1 MATRWNKR
9 RLTVTLVLTGIV
21 GLLYYQSS
29 HHEAFSVPSQGE
41 ASLPLPDS
49 GTSESAEAGKGA
61 SAPAPAPNAPTI
73 DLDDGKFHWAS
84 VKLLNPIAPES
95 MRQVPRVSP
104 VTLRGIPAIQHKF
117 GAESADEKAVRLAR
131 LEQVRSNFTHAWTGY
146 KTYAWMADELKPVK
160 GAGASHFGGWS
171 ATLVDTLD
179 TLWIMGFH
187 DEFASAVAATEKI
200 DFSRSDMEEVNVFET
215 TIRYLGGFLAAY
227 DLSEGKYPTLL
238 LKAIELG
245 DMLYL
250 AFDTPNHV
258 PVTRWKMAERRKG
271 IAQIPHKT
279 SLVSELGSLSLEFT
293 RLSQLTGNNKYFD
306 AVQRIMDMFAEQQD
320 ATHLPGMWPVVVDAE
335 HGDFT
340 GSTGFTIGGMADSLY
355 EYLPKEYLMLGG
367 AVPSYR
373 DMYLKSLEAM
383 NNHIFFRP
391 RTNNA
396 KPILFAGDKNTNGR
410 IPLGEIKIVPKVQH
424 LGCFAGGMVGLA
436 ARAFDRPD
444 DMDIARQLVEG
455 CMWAYESAPAGVMP
469 EIFTVSACPS
479 GTTDP
484 CEWSEKTW
492 LEDVAAKHRI
502 KTADAAGQPSL
513 DGVREAVK
521 NNRFSPGVLKYDD
534 KRYILRPEAIES
546 VFILYRL
553 TGDKSLMDRAWGMFE
568 SIVANTQTAIAH
580 TAVHDCTN
588 PKDTWAD
595 SMESFWLAETLKYF
609 YLIFETPDVVSLD
622 TYVLNTEAH
631 PLRRPSL

>member
-9 RLTVTLVLTGIV
+9 RLAVTLLLTGII
-21 GLLYYQSS
+21 GLLYYQSN
-29 HHEAFSVPSQGE
+29 HQ
-41 ASLPLPDS
+41 
-49 GTSESAEAGKGA
+49 EAGA
-61 SAPAPAPNAPTI
+61 YPSSRLTDDQTFSSPADSSTPNTPTL
-73 DLDDGKFHWAS
+73 DLHDGKFHFAS
-84 VKLLNPIAPES
+84 LKLLNPIDPEK
-95 MRQVPRVSP
+95 MRRLPRVSP
-104 VTLRGIPAIQHKF
+104 VMLNGIPKIQHTF
-117 GAESADEKAVRLAR
+117 GAESADAKAVRLAR
-131 LEQVRSNFTHAWTGY
+131 LEQVRNNFTHAWTGY
-146 KTYAWMADELKPVK
+146 KKHAWMADELKPVK
-160 GAGASHFGGWS
+160 GTGASHFGGWS

-179 TLWIMGFH
+179 TLWIMGFR
-187 DEFASAVAATEKI
+187 DEFEIAVAAAEKI
-200 DFSRSDMEEVNVFET
+200 DFSKTDVQEVNVFET

-227 DLSEGKYPTLL
+227 DLSEGQYPSLL

-258 PVTRWKMAERRKG
+258 PVTRWKMSERRKG
-271 IAQIPHKT
+271 NAQVPHKT

-306 AVQRIMDMFAEQQD
+306 AIQRIMDMFSLQQD
-320 ATHLPGMWPVVVDAE
+320 LTHLPGMWPVIVDAE

-340 GSTGFTIGGMADSLY
+340 GSTAFTIGGMADSLY
-355 EYLPKEYLMLGG
+355 EYLPKEHLLLGG
-367 AVPSYR
+367 AVSPYR
-373 DMYLKSLEAM
+373 EMYLKSLNAM

-391 RTNNA
+391 HVNNA

-410 IPLGEIKIVPKVQH
+410 IPLSEIKIQPKVQH

-436 ARAFDRPD
+436 SRLFARPE
-444 DMDIARQLVEG
+444 DMEIAKQLVEG
-455 CMWAYESAPAGVMP
+455 CMWAYESAPAGVMA
-469 EIFTVSACPS
+469 EIFTVSPCPA

-484 CEWSEKTW
+484 CEWSEKAW

-502 KTADAAGQPSL
+502 KMTDANGQPSL
-513 DGVREAVK
+513 DGVKEVVR
-521 NNRFSPGVLKYDD
+521 NNKLSPGVLKYDD

-553 TGDKSLMDRAWGMFE
+553 TGDKTLMDRAWGMFE
-568 SIVANTQTAIAH
+568 SIVANTQTPIAH
-580 TAVHDCTN
+580 TAVRDCTN

>member
-9 RLTVTLVLTGIV
+9 RLTATLVLTGII
-21 GLLYYQSS
+21 GLLYYQSKT
-29 HHEAFSVPSQGE
+29 HEAAAFPPSQFTDGQ
-41 ASLPLPDS
+41 AFSSPVDSSTPDS
-49 GTSESAEAGKGA
+49 AAADSQ
-61 SAPAPAPNAPTI
+61 APAVSPNTPTL
-73 DLDDGKFHWAS
+73 DLNDGKFHFAS
-84 VKLLNPIAPES
+84 MKLLNPIEPSE
-95 MRQVPRVSP
+95 MRKLPRVSP
-104 VTLRGIPAIQHKF
+104 VTLNGIPKIQHTF
-117 GAESADEKAVRLAR
+117 GTESADAKALRLAR
-131 LEQVRSNFTHAWTGY
+131 LEQVRNNFTHAWTGY

-160 GAGASHFGGWS
+160 GAATSHFGGWS

-179 TLWIMGFH
+179 TLWIMGFR
-187 DEFASAVAATEKI
+187 DEFESAVAAAEKI
-200 DFSRSDMEEVNVFET
+200 DFSTTDVQEVNVFET

-227 DLSEGKYPTLL
+227 DLSEGKYPSLL

-258 PVTRWKMAERRKG
+258 PVTRWKMSERRKG
-271 IAQIPHKT
+271 IAQVPHKT

-306 AVQRIMDMFAEQQD
+306 AIQRIMDMFAEQQD
-320 ATHLPGMWPVVVDAE
+320 QTHLPGMWPVIVDAE
-335 HGDFT
+335 RGDFT

-367 AVPSYR
+367 AIPSYR
-373 DMYLKSLEAM
+373 EMYIKSLDAM

-391 RTNNA
+391 RVNNA
-396 KPILFAGDKNTNGR
+396 KPILFAGDKNTNG
-410 IPLGEIKIVPKVQH
+410 
-424 LGCFAGGMVGLA
+424 
-436 ARAFDRPD
+436 
-444 DMDIARQLVEG
+444 
-455 CMWAYESAPAGVMP
+455 
-469 EIFTVSACPS
+469 
-479 GTTDP
+479 
-484 CEWSEKTW
+484 
-492 LEDVAAKHRI
+492 
-502 KTADAAGQPSL
+502 QPNF
-513 DGVREAVK
+513 DGVKEIVR
-521 NNRFSPGVLKYDD
+521 NNKFSPGVLKYDD

-553 TGDKSLMDRAWGMFE
+553 TGDKTLMDRAWSMFE
-568 SIVANTQTAIAH
+568 SIVASTQTPIAH
-580 TAVHDCTN
+580 TAVSDCTN